1 MPVYVKAKVTGD
13 VSIRDAVTREPVQ
26 PGGEVTLL
34 VRVPGMPLESCPRHP
49 KRGVN
54 DPKQQCVC
62 HSTLIDPLV
71 EGGLIE
77 LTKTEAAK
85 AEKGKG

>member
-13 VSIRDAVTREPVQ
+13 VSIRDAKTRESVP

-34 VRVPGMPLESCPRHP
+34 VRVPGAPLESCPRHP
-49 KRGVN
+49 KRAPQ
-54 DPKQQCVC
+54 DPKQDCYC

-77 LTKTEAAK
+77 LTKPEAAK
-85 AEKGKG
+85 AEKAKD